1 MQNRSYN
8 ILLVGE
14 TTAGKTCL
22 LNRMIENYYD
32 PFVMVTRGASFVSKK
47 FIFNTRTIKV
57 DFWDLGGNEKFRTLN
72 KFYHKNGDVVLL
84 VYNITVRS
92 SFEEIK
98 NYHYQNSKTLAKD
111 ASMIITSLF
120 FSIYLSWKCM

>member
-1 MQNRSYN
+1 MENPSYK

-32 PFVMVTRGASFVSKK
+32 PFVMITRGASVASKK

-57 DFWDLGGNEKFRTLN
+57 DFWDLGGYEKFRTLN

-111 ASMIITSLF
+111 ASMIIT
-120 FSIYLSWKCM
+120 